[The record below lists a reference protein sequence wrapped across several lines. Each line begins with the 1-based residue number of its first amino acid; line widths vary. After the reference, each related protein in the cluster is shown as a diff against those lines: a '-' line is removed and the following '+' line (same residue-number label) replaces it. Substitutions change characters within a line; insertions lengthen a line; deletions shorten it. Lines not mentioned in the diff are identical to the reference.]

1 MALTMLPP
9 SAGTVP
15 RVRFAHMLP
24 EVHGEGTRTIVA
36 LRGEADI
43 STRPVL
49 CDVLCRVIADRTG
62 DVVVDLANA
71 TFVDTAI
78 VRVLATAQQL
88 LRRQERILTL
98 RSPSRLA
105 TRVLT
110 VFGLTDLIETEEP
123 VRR

>member
-9 SAGTVP
+9 SAATVA
-15 RVRFAHMLP
+15 RVRFARMIP
-24 EVHGEGTRTIVA
+24 EVHAEGTRSVVA

-43 STRPVL
+43 STRQVM
-49 CDVLCRVIADRTG
+49 CDVLCRVIADGTG
-62 DVVVDLANA
+62 DVVVDLAKA

-88 LRRQERILTL
+88 LHRQDRILTL
-98 RSPSRLA
+98 RAPSTLA

>member
-15 RVRFAHMLP
+15 GVRFAHMIP
-24 EVHGEGTRTIVA
+24 EVRTEHTRSVVS

-43 STRPVL
+43 STRRVL

-62 DVVVDLANA
+62 DVVIDMADT

-78 VRVLATAQQL
+78 VRALGTAQQL
-88 LRRQERILTL
+88 LDRQDRILTV

-105 TRVLT
+105 ARVLQ
-110 VFGLTDLIETEEP
+110 VFGLTDLIEAEEP
-123 VRR
+123 VQR